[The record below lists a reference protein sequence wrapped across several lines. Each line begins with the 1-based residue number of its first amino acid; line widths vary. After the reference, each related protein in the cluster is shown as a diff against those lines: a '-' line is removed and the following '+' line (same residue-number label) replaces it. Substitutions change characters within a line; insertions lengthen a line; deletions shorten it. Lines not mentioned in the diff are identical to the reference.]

1 MRRIPLLLMIIVPL
15 LALAAPARA
24 GGWAVTFMDP
34 APTGMRPNTTYTLG
48 FWLLQHGTHP
58 YEGANLGEV
67 GLEFTSGKKRV
78 LFSGVRLKEPAH
90 YAAAISLPPGT
101 WQVKGVQGWFS
112 PYEIGT
118 LALPGDLRLAPVPED
133 LKQAIAA
140 QAPQQNYWG
149 EIRPPGFPQGT
160 ATPQP
165 VTPPSATPQPAAAP
179 SAPLGTTTVAVVE
192 ADSWWRPP
200 YTPVALLGLVLL
212 AVMAYRLR
220 RR

>member
-34 APTGMRPNTTYTLG
+34 APAGMRPNTTYTLG

-67 GLEFTSGKKRV
+67 GLEFTSGKKRI
-78 LFSGVRLKEPAH
+78 LFPGVPLKEPAH

-101 WQVKGVQGWFS
+101 WQVEGVQGWFS
-112 PYEIGT
+112 PYKVGT
-118 LALPGDLRLAPVPED
+118 LALPGDLKLAPFRKTSSRRSPHSRRSGTTGARSD
-133 LKQAIAA
+133 RRASPT
-140 QAPQQNYWG
+140 APPLPSPSRR
-149 EIRPPGFPQGT
+149 RPRPR
-160 ATPQP
+160 
-165 VTPPSATPQPAAAP
+165 PAAA
-179 SAPLGTTTVAVVE
+179 SAPLETTTVAVVE

-200 YTPVALLGLVLL
+200 YTPMALLGLVVL

>member
-1 MRRIPLLLMIIVPL
+1 MIIVPL

-24 GGWAVTFMDP
+24 GGWAATFMDP
-34 APTGMRPNTTYTLG
+34 APAGMRPNTTYTLG

-67 GLEFTSGKKRV
+67 GLEFTSGKKRI
-78 LFSGVRLKEPAH
+78 LFPGVPLKEPAH

-101 WQVKGVQGWFS
+101 WQVEGVQGWFS
-112 PYEIGT
+112 PYKIGT
-118 LALPGDLRLAPVPED
+118 LTLPGDLKLAPLPED

-140 QAPQQNYWG
+140 QAPQQDYWG
-149 EIRPPGFPQGT
+149 EIRPPGFPLGT
-160 ATPQP
+160 ATPQT
-165 VTPPSATPQPAAAP
+165 VTSPSATPQPAAAL
-179 SAPLGTTTVAVVE
+179 SAPLETTTVAVVE
-192 ADSWWRPP
+192 ADSWWRPQ
-200 YTPVALLGLVLL
+200 YTPVALLGLVVL